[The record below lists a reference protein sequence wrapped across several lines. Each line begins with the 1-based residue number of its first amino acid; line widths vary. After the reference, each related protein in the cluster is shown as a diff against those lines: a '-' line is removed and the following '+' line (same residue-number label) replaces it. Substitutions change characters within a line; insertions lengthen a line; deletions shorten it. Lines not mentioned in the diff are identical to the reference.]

1 MREITKGILLFQ
13 ILLIVACSTT
23 KQVVNPK
30 NEEIKEFVGRK
41 VTLIGKA
48 ENDKLGAVLV
58 LESGQTIWMNKMN
71 SWPNGYYTEKES
83 KSVQV
88 TGVLIESYDLPV
100 FVPSNDSIVKQG
112 IPVPKGTDLKEA
124 SHRYLMKNYNW
135 NEIK

>member
-1 MREITKGILLFQ
+1 MREIIKGILLFQ

-23 KQVVNPK
+23 KQVVNLK
-30 NEEIKEFVGRK
+30 NEDIKEYVGRK

-48 ENDKLGAVLV
+48 ENEKLGAVLV
-58 LESGQTIWMNKMN
+58 LESGQTIWMNEMER
-71 SWPNGYYTEKES
+71 WPNGYYTEKES

-88 TGVLIESYDLPV
+88 TGVLIEKYDLPII
-100 FVPSNDSIVKQG
+100 VPSNDSIVKQG
-112 IPVPKGTDLKEA
+112 IPVPQGTDLKEA

>member
-30 NEEIKEFVGRK
+30 NEDIKEYVGRK

-88 TGVLIESYDLPV
+88 TGVLIERYDLPV

>member
-30 NEEIKEFVGRK
+30 NEDIKEFVGKK
-41 VTLIGKA
+41 VTLIGKTV
-48 ENDKLGAVLV
+48 NMKLGAVLV
-58 LESGQTIWMNKMN
+58 LENGQRIWMDEME
-71 SWPNGYYTEKES
+71 SWPNGYYTENES

-88 TGVLIESYDLPV
+88 TGVLRERYDLPV
-100 FVPSNDSIVKQG
+100 FIPSNDSIEKLG

-124 SHRYLMKNYNW
+124 SHRYLLKDYEW

>member
-30 NEEIKEFVGRK
+30 NEDIKEFVGKK
-41 VTLIGKA
+41 VTLIGKTV
-48 ENDKLGAVLV
+48 NMKLGAVLV
-58 LESGQTIWMNKMN
+58 LENGQRIWMDEME
-71 SWPNGYYTEKES
+71 SWPNGFYTEKES

-88 TGVLIESYDLPV
+88 TGVLIERYDLPV

-124 SHRYLMKNYNW
+124 SHRYLMKNYDW